1 MALSRDPEQV
11 AQLARLIEE
20 NAVARRVFNRMNTT
34 LATANDQYV
43 RTLEREQQQP
53 RPARATG
60 GAVNLRELAKAAKNH
75 VTSSTEKLLNEH
87 DDTVAKALEVANR
100 HI

>member
-1 MALSRDPEQV
+1 
-11 AQLARLIEE
+11 LARLVEE

-34 LATANDQYV
+34 LATAYDQHV
-43 RTLEREQQQP
+43 RNMEREQQ

-60 GAVNLRELAKAAKNH
+60 GAVNLRELAKTAKNH

-87 DDTVAKALEVANR
+87 DDTVAKALEVANK

>member
-1 MALSRDPEQV
+1 LAKAPVFQSLEE
-11 AQLARLIEE
+11 AQRAGEG
-20 NAVARRVFNRMNTT
+20 
-34 LATANDQYV
+34 D
-43 RTLEREQQQP
+43 

-60 GAVNLRELAKAAKNH
+60 GAVNLRELAKTAKNH

-87 DDTVAKALEVANR
+87 DDTVAKALEVAGK